1 MSGSARSERLL
12 DALSR
17 LSPQQAA
24 LRLLVLLGAGGF
36 LLAERAAGSSF
47 SGWWLGAVAVA
58 AVAAAVL
65 PDSFAPLALVLLLGG
80 HWAFELRDELG
91 GGLLVATG
99 CLLVVHVAAALAS
112 YGPTSVVLDAGL
124 LRLWAVRATVAVAAA
139 VPVWALGRVGA
150 AFDLPAGGPVLA
162 VALLVLLGWAVVLGR
177 HAVTRS

>member
-24 LRLLVLLGAGGF
+24 LRLLMLLGAGGF
-36 LLAERAAGSSF
+36 LLAEGAVGASF
-47 SGWWLGAVAVA
+47 SGWWLVAVAVV

-65 PDSFAPLALVLLLGG
+65 PDSFAPLA
-80 HWAFELRDELG
+80 A
-91 GGLLVATG
+91 
-99 CLLVVHVAAALAS
+99 
-112 YGPTSVVLDAGL
+112 
-124 LRLWAVRATVAVAAA
+124 AAA
-139 VPVWALGRVGA
+139 VPVWALSRVGA